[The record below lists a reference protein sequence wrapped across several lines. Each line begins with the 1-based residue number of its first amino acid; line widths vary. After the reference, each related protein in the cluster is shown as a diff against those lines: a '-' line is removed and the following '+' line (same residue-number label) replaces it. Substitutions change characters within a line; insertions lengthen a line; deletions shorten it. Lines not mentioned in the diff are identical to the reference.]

1 MSENGDKSA
10 EPLTPADDEQIEAL
24 INVRDM
30 AAARAAVKARLA
42 LAADD
47 ADAFFYQGACSMVA
61 RHFGAA
67 AKSFATAARLRPDEP
82 RFLVARAAACLAAD
96 KPRQALIY
104 VNQALSRVPE
114 DQAGLINKVQA
125 LIRLKKY
132 AVALPVA
139 ERLFELAPEL
149 VESSQLRGEILRHSG
164 RMQEAA
170 GWFQKALEIDP
181 DNLPLQVDFS
191 VCRAHLG
198 NWQGALST
206 VNSLIES
213 LPDDPDQLCRLGIRA
228 QEGGSP
234 HLALQFF
241 KQSYSLFPDHITTC
255 VNLGITVQGFGN
267 PGESLFYFNRATE
280 LDKKCE
286 TAWFFSGAAYASLRL
301 PEKAEECFQR
311 CLDCAPKHAEAMA
324 HLAGLKKEKGQ
335 MEEAKTLLRNAIKA
349 NPKWLQPYLNLYQF
363 LKETDEFEEAEVLL
377 DRAERVAHKEEGLL
391 FARADLHLKR
401 GDIPGANAIYRKI
414 LEGQPQSPDAMSG
427 LLFCSNYDPEL
438 TPEQVADA
446 YKRWD
451 ERFAKWRAPAPD
463 FRFANKPDPKRKLRV
478 AYISGD
484 FRQHSVAF
492 FAEEILAHHDHEH
505 FDIFCYANQRGGD
518 AITQRMMAMP
528 DHWRWV
534 VDLSDDALIEMIR
547 MDEIDILIDLSNH
560 TAGHRLYVLARKPAP
575 IQMTWLG
582 MPTTTG
588 LSAIDYRI
596 TDEGMDPEGMTE
608 HLHSEKLLRL
618 TSGWCYKPPTSAEGI
633 EVAETP
639 ALTKGHLTFASLNA
653 FGKINPG
660 VVKLWGR
667 MLQEM
672 PEAELYVATGGK
684 DDDEGLNEVV
694 RRNCKACGVPLERL
708 HLMGRKPFEE
718 YFRFHSE
725 VDIVLDPF
733 PYNGGTVTAHALWMG
748 VPVLSLAGPKPI
760 HRMGVSMLTSVG
772 LTEFI
777 AQTTDEYVA
786 IAKRFAADI
795 PRLAEIRR
803 KVRPTMQTSPL
814 MDGELVTHD
823 LETALRRVW
832 GEWCEKA
839 LLEEKKAKRKS
850 NKKKSPTTGT

>member
-1 MSENGDKSA
+1 MSEIDGSTLVQ
-10 EPLTPADDEQIEAL
+10 PVPASDEQIEVL
-24 INVRDM
+24 INSREM
-30 AAARAAVKARLA
+30 AAAHAAVKARLA
-42 LAADD
+42 LGSDD
-47 ADAFFYQGACSMVA
+47 ADAHFYKGACAMVA
-61 RHFGAA
+61 RHFSAA
-67 AKSFATAARLRPDEP
+67 AQAFATAARLQPDEP
-82 RFLVARAAACLAAD
+82 RFLVARAAACLASGKA
-96 KPRQALIY
+96 RQALIY
-104 VNQALSRVPE
+104 VNRALVKAP
-114 DQAGLINKVQA
+114 DDLAALVNKVQA
-125 LIRLKKY
+125 LNSLQKFSS
-132 AVALPVA
+132 ALPVA

-149 VESSQLRGEILRHSG
+149 VDASQLRAEVLRHSG
-164 RMQEAA
+164 RMREAA
-170 GWFQKALEIDP
+170 GWFQKALKLDP
-181 DNLPLQVDFS
+181 DNLLVQVDFS

-198 NWQGALST
+198 DWQGALLT
-206 VNSLIES
+206 INGMIDS
-213 LPDDPDQLCRLGIRA
+213 LPEDPDQLCRLGIRA

-241 KQSYSLFPDHITTC
+241 KRSYSLFPEHITTC

-267 PGESLFYFNRATE
+267 PGESLFYLNRATE
-280 LDKKCE
+280 IDKKCE
-286 TAWFFSGAAYASLRL
+286 AAWFFSGAAYATLRL
-301 PEKAEECFQR
+301 PEKAAECFQR
-311 CLDCAPKHAEAMA
+311 CLDSAPKHAEAMA

-335 MEEAKTLLRNAIKA
+335 MEEAKELLRNAIKA

-377 DRAERVAHKEEGLL
+377 DKAERIAHKEEGLQ

-438 TPEQVADA
+438 TPEQVAEA
-446 YKRWD
+446 YKSWD
-451 ERFAKWRAPAPD
+451 QRFAKWRAPAPD
-463 FRFANKPDPKRKLRV
+463 FRYANDPDPNRKLRV
-478 AYISGD
+478 GYISGD

-492 FAEEILAHHDHEH
+492 FSEPILAHHDHEH

-518 AITQRMMAMP
+518 SITQRMMPMA
-528 DHWRWV
+528 DHWRWTM
-534 VDLSDDALIEMIR
+534 DLSDDALMEMIR

-560 TAGHRLYVLARKPAP
+560 TAGHRLYLLARKPAP
-575 IQMTWLG
+575 IQMTWIG

-618 TSGWCYKPPTSAEGI
+618 ISGWCYKAPKEAEGL

-639 ALTKGHLTFASLNA
+639 ALKKGHLTFASLNA
-653 FGKINPG
+653 FGKINPN

-684 DDDEGLNEVV
+684 ADDEKLNEVV
-694 RRNCKACGVPLERL
+694 RRNCEACGVPLERL
-708 HLMGRKPFEE
+708 HLMGRKPFDE
-718 YFRFHSE
+718 YFRFHAE

-777 AQTTDEYVA
+777 AQTTDEYLA
-786 IAKRFAADI
+786 IAKRFADDI

-803 KVRPTMQTSPL
+803 KVRPAMQASPL
-814 MDGELVTHD
+814 MDGELVTRD
-823 LETALRRVW
+823 LERALRRVW
-832 GEWCEKA
+832 GEWCKKHA
-839 LLEEKKAKRKS
+839 RAEKKTKRTRKVEKS
-850 NKKKSPTTGT
+850 STTDS